1 MGTLKGEAL
10 RVAKWGLRPWRRRTR
25 AHALILLYHRIAR
38 ARSDPWKLCV
48 SPENFKGHLECLQRR
63 CDVVPLAELPARLA
77 RDRSSDRPPVAI
89 TFDDGYADNLHE
101 ALPALRAVGAPATVF
116 LATSW
121 VGRSR
126 GFWWD
131 RLADIVLDSGR
142 LPDRFDLS
150 IGTVDFA
157 WARRAAGSFEALQ
170 RRRLYRELWQHFQGA
185 PEGEREA
192 ALARIEHVFSVTAR
206 DETTA
211 RPVTAAEVREMHAS
225 GLISIG
231 AHTRT
236 HRSLP
241 TLGAVEQ
248 RHEIEG
254 SRQDCLELTGVL
266 PACFAYPYGEFDETS
281 PQLARSAGF
290 SLACSTIEE
299 LAWHRGDH
307 FLLPRVSVG
316 DLSAG
321 RFDWW
326 LRSLWLH

>member
-1 MGTLKGEAL
+1 VGTLKGEAL

-38 ARSDPWKLCV
+38 ARSDPWQLCV
-48 SPENFKGHLECLQRR
+48 SPENFRGHLECLQRR

-77 RDRSSDRPPVAI
+77 RARSSDRTPVAI

-116 LATSW
+116 LATGW
-121 VGRSR
+121 IGRSR

-131 RLADIVLDSGR
+131 RLAASVLDSGR

-150 IGTVDFA
+150 IGATDFV
-157 WARRAAGSFEALQ
+157 WTRRAAGPSDAVQ
-170 RRRLYRELWQHFQGA
+170 RRRLHRELWQHFQSA
-185 PEGEREA
+185 SEAEREA
-192 ALARIEHVFSVTAR
+192 ALARIEDVFGVTAR
-206 DETTA
+206 DEVSA
-211 RPVTAAEVREMHAS
+211 RPMTAAEVREMHAS
-225 GLISIG
+225 GLISVG

-236 HRSLP
+236 HRPLS
-241 TLGAVEQ
+241 TLGVAEQ
-248 RHEIEG
+248 RGEIEG

-266 PACFAYPYGEFDETS
+266 PACFAYPYGEFDEAS
-281 PQLARSAGF
+281 PMLARSAGF

-299 LAWHRGDH
+299 LAWDRGDR

-316 DLSAG
+316 NLSAG